1 MERQAMTVRLI
12 HGDALEMLATLP
24 AASVQ
29 TVVTSP
35 PYFGLRRYTDDARE
49 IGQEETPA
57 WYAAALVAVFRDL
70 RRVLRDDGTAW
81 LNLGD
86 SYAMNGTPGMSNL
99 AELGKRYSGGGH
111 KRDDVEKPARS
122 APSGIAPKNLL
133 GIPWRVAFALQDDGW
148 YLRSDIIWSKPN
160 AMPESVTD
168 RPTRSHEYLFLLSK
182 QPRYYYDAAAI
193 AEPIAQE
200 RPTTTW
206 AERKEAGEPMRRGD
220 PGESGYVNH
229 TATLNSNTS
238 MRNRR
243 TVWSSP
249 DLDSERAAFG
259 LYLTNLARR
268 LMDAGIDSATI
279 GDCLRQ
285 AEQDN
290 LAAYATKGTAWSIAT
305 QPYSGAHFATMPEA
319 LVAPC
324 ILAGSSAQACEHCG
338 AAWGRVVE
346 STGHVNTREP
356 AHVPNN
362 SATKTDS
369 TGWAPTSRATD
380 RFAPRCSCPDNTG
393 SARSTVLDPFAG
405 SGTVLRVAQ
414 RFQRDAIGI
423 DLNADYLELQEQRNN
438 GVQIEMDML

>member
-24 AASVQ
+24 AASIQ

-57 WYAAALVAVFRDL
+57 RYAAALVAVFREL

-86 SYAMNGTPGMSNL
+86 SMAANPGNGRGGG
-99 AELGKRYSGGGH
+99 ERISGGVPH
-111 KRDDVEKPARS
+111 YSSSDKS
-122 APSGIAPKNLL
+122 SSGIAPKNLL
-133 GIPWRVAFALQDDGW
+133 GIPWRAAFALQDDGW

-160 AMPESVTD
+160 PMPESVTD

-182 QPRYYYDAAAI
+182 KPRYYYDAAAI
-193 AEPIAQE
+193 AEPAIASENRGGAHKVQKLVSAPGALNDGFGE
-200 RPTTTW
+200 RWQP
-206 AERKEAGEPMRRGD
+206 
-220 PGESGYVNH
+220 SG
-229 TATLNSNTS
+229 T
-238 MRNRR
+238 RNRR
-243 TVWSSP
+243 TV
-249 DLDSERAAFG
+249 
-259 LYLTNLARR
+259 
-268 LMDAGIDSATI
+268 
-279 GDCLRQ
+279 
-285 AEQDN
+285 
-290 LAAYATKGTAWSIAT
+290 WSIAT

-338 AAWGRVVE
+338 AAWGRLVE
-346 STGHVNTREP
+346 REGGNWQDRKAAGAGHADHRSGGIYQGAIHGNGVSHDLGPTLTRDLGF
-356 AHVPNN
+356 
-362 SATKTDS
+362 S
-369 TGWAPTSRATD
+369 
-380 RFAPRCSCPDNTG
+380 PRCSCPDNTG

-414 RFQRDAIGI
+414 RFQRNAIGI

>member
-1 MERQAMTVRLI
+1 MTVRLI

-29 TVVTSP
+29 TVITSP
-35 PYFGLRRYTDDARE
+35 PFYRLRRYTDDARE

-57 WYAAALVAVFRDL
+57 LYAAALVAVFREL

-99 AELGKRYSGGGH
+99 AELGKRYAGGGH

-122 APSGIAPKNLL
+122 APAGIAPKNLL

-148 YLRSDIIWSKPN
+148 ILRSDIVWSKPN

-182 QPRYYYDAAAI
+182 KPRYYYDAATI
-193 AEPIAQE
+193 AEPVSAHSTFTGSNKN
-200 RPTTTW
+200 PTPY
-206 AERKEAGEPMRRGD
+206 AEGSGTRLSANLGNGSRGSPD
-220 PGESGYVNH
+220 G
-229 TATLNSNTS
+229 
-238 MRNRR
+238 RNRR
-243 TVWSSP
+243 TVWSIP

-338 AAWGRVVE
+338 AAWGRVTAQ
-346 STGHVNTREP
+346 TGEVQDRW
-356 AHVPNN
+356 
-362 SATKTDS
+362 SATNGHAELGGTHTERTTRRVMS
-369 TGWAPTSRATD
+369 TIGS
-380 RFAPRCSCPDNTG
+380 APRCSCPDNTG
-393 SARSTVLDPFAG
+393 SARSIVLDPFAG

-423 DLNADYLELQEQRNN
+423 DLNADYLDLQEQRNN